1 MKERIRNWLGLDDD
15 RKFLSDQIAA
25 DFFDLRNRIN
35 NLELENRR
43 YHIVTQQALGRIVG
57 KVDPIFAKSEFD
69 PDRKA
74 ESDRLGE
81 EVIKRLQ
88 AEDWARKHT
97 EGFPDAPPK

>member
-1 MKERIRNWLGLDDD
+1 MKARIRNWLGLAED

-25 DFFDLRNRIN
+25 DFMALHNELYELRKTVSSSLTAQARLIAK
-35 NLELENRR
+35 LEPN
-43 YHIVTQQALGRIVG
+43 
-57 KVDPIFAKSEFD
+57 FAKSEFD

-81 EVIKRLQ
+81 KVINRIK

-97 EGFPDAPPK
+97 TGETEDAPPK